1 MGVVATFNYQTW
13 IARYPEFQTVSATMA
28 AAYFTEAGLYLNNTG
43 AGPVNDGPTQ
53 LVLLNMVVAHIAKLN
68 AVIENNES
76 PDLVGRI
83 NSASEGAV
91 SVGAELDVA
100 AGSAQWFAQ
109 TKYGIA
115 FWQAT
120 SRFRQMRYI
129 PGNTRSV
136 NPWFRR

>member
-1 MGVVATFNYQTW
+1 MGVVATFNYQQW
-13 IARYPEFQTVSATMA
+13 VLRYPEFQTVSASMA

-43 AGPVNDGPTQ
+43 AGPVDDVPTQ

-68 AVIENNES
+68 AVIENADS

-115 FWQAT
+115 FWQA
-120 SRFRQMRYI
+120 SARFRQMRYI
-129 PGNTRSV
+129 PGRVRAV
-136 NPWFRR
+136 NPWR

>member
-1 MGVVATFNYQTW
+1 MGVVATFNYQQW
-13 IARYPEFQTVSATMA
+13 VLRYPEFQTVSASMA

-43 AGPVNDGPTQ
+43 AGPVDDVPTQ

-68 AVIENNES
+68 APLENATS

-83 NSASEGAV
+83 NNASEGAV
-91 SVGAELDVA
+91 SVGAELDVP

-115 FWQAT
+115 FWQAS

-129 PGNTRSV
+129 PGNSRWV
-136 NPWFRR
+136 NPWLRR